1 MKEDDRLILVG
12 VISAAHGI
20 KGDVIVKSFTDPKE
34 NILAIDI
41 LDENTAQIKLK
52 KVRINS
58 NGTIVCRFAGSKD
71 RNTAEALSGT
81 KLFCLRD
88 TLPATQE
95 DEYYI
100 SDLRKFFVVNEKGE
114 KIGIIIDVANFGAG
128 DIIEIRFNNNTEE
141 MFPFT
146 KEFFP
151 EIGKDYV
158 VFKNTKMVNNKQ
170 S

>member
-1 MKEDDRLILVG
+1 MKEEDGLILVG

-20 KGDVIVKSFTDPKE
+20 KGDVLVKSFTDPKE
-34 NILAIDI
+34 NILSINI
-41 LDENTAQIKLK
+41 LDKTHVPIKLK
-52 KVRINS
+52 KVRVNS
-58 NGTIVCRFAGSKD
+58 NGTLVCRFIGSND
-71 RNTAEALSGT
+71 RNAAEALSGT

-88 TLPATQE
+88 HLPVTQQ

-100 SDLRKFFVVNEKGE
+100 SDLKKLSVVNENGE

-128 DIIEIRFNNNTEE
+128 DIIEIRFNNDLEE

-151 EIGKDYV
+151 EIGKDYIV
-158 VFKNTKMVNNKQ
+158 LSRAPQ
-170 S
+170 

>member
-1 MKEDDRLILVG
+1 MKADDRLILVG

-20 KGDVIVKSFTDPKE
+20 KGDVLVKSFTEPKE
-34 NILAIDI
+34 NILAIDV
-41 LDENTAQIKLK
+41 LDENNTPIKLK
-52 KVRINS
+52 KIRINS
-58 NGTIVCRFAGSKD
+58 NGAIVCRFAGSND
-71 RNTAEALSGT
+71 RNAAEALSGT

-88 TLPATQE
+88 TLPSTQE

-100 SDLRKFFVVNEKGE
+100 SDLRKFFVVNENGK

-158 VFKNTKMVNNKQ
+158 VLSRAPQ
-170 S
+170 

>member
-1 MKEDDRLILVG
+1 MKEEDGLILVG

-20 KGDVIVKSFTDPKE
+20 KGDVLVKSFTDPKE
-34 NILAIDI
+34 NILSINI
-41 LDENTAQIKLK
+41 LDKTHVPIKLK
-52 KVRINS
+52 KVRVNS
-58 NGTIVCRFAGSKD
+58 NGTLVCRFIGSND
-71 RNTAEALSGT
+71 RNAAEALSGT
-81 KLFCLRD
+81 KLFFLRD
-88 TLPATQE
+88 HLPVTQQ

-100 SDLRKFFVVNEKGE
+100 RDLKKLSVVNENGE

-128 DIIEIRFNNNTEE
+128 DIIEIRFNNDLEE

-151 EIGKDYV
+151 EIGKDYIV
-158 VFKNTKMVNNKQ
+158 LSKT

>member
-20 KGDVIVKSFTDPKE
+20 KGDVLVKSFTDPKE
-34 NILAIDI
+34 NILSIHI
-41 LDENTAQIKLK
+41 LDETNTPIKLK
-52 KVRINS
+52 KVRVNS
-58 NGTIVCRFAGSKD
+58 NGTLVCRLIGSND
-71 RNTAEALSGT
+71 RNAAEALSGT

-88 TLPATQE
+88 QLPVTQQ

-100 SDLRKFFVVNEKGE
+100 SDLKKLPVINENGE
-114 KIGIIIDVANFGAG
+114 KIGVIIDVANFGAG
-128 DIIEIRFNNNTEE
+128 DIIEIRFNNDIEE

-151 EIGKDYV
+151 EVSKDYV
-158 VFKNTKMVNNKQ
+158 VLSRTPQ
-170 S
+170 

>member
-20 KGDVIVKSFTDPKE
+20 KGDVLVKSFTDPKE
-34 NILAIDI
+34 NILALDI
-41 LDENTAQIKLK
+41 LDENAAPIKLK
-52 KVRINS
+52 KVRVNS
-58 NGTIVCRFAGSKD
+58 NGTIVCRFAGSND
-71 RNTAEALSGT
+71 RNASEALSGT

-88 TLPATQE
+88 TLPAPQE

-100 SDLRKFFVVNEKGE
+100 SDLRRFFVVNEKGK

-128 DIIEIRFNNNTEE
+128 DIIEIRFNNDTEE

-158 VFKNTKMVNNKQ
+158 VFKNTNIVQNK
-170 S
+170 SS

>member
-20 KGDVIVKSFTDPKE
+20 KGDVLVKSFTDPKE
-34 NILAIDI
+34 NILSIHI
-41 LDENTAQIKLK
+41 LDETNTPIKLK

-58 NGTIVCRFAGSKD
+58 NGTLVCRFIGSND
-71 RNTAEALSGT
+71 RNAAEALSGT

-88 TLPATQE
+88 QLPVTQQ

-100 SDLRKFFVVNEKGE
+100 SDLKKLPVINENGE
-114 KIGIIIDVANFGAG
+114 KIGVIIDVANFGAG
-128 DIIEIRFNNNTEE
+128 DIIEIRFNNDIEE

-151 EIGKDYV
+151 EVSKDYV
-158 VFKNTKMVNNKQ
+158 VLSRTPQ
-170 S
+170 

>member
-20 KGDVIVKSFTDPKE
+20 KGDVLVKSFTDPKE
-34 NILAIDI
+34 NILAVNI
-41 LDENTAQIKLK
+41 LDATHAPIKLK
-52 KVRINS
+52 KIRANT
-58 NGTIVCRFAGSKD
+58 NGTLVCKFAGSND
-71 RNTAEALSGT
+71 RNAAEALSGT

-88 TLPATQE
+88 NLPKIQE

-100 SDLRKFFVVNEKGE
+100 SDLKDMVVVNENGE
-114 KIGIIIDVANFGAG
+114 DIGVIIDVANFGAG
-128 DIIEIRFNNNTEE
+128 DIIEIRFKNNTEE

-146 KEFFP
+146 KELFP

-158 VFKNTKMVNNKQ
+158 VLSRMHP
-170 S
+170 

>member
-1 MKEDDRLILVG
+1 MEEDGRLILVG

-20 KGDVIVKSFTDPKE
+20 KGDILVKSFTDPKE
-34 NILAIDI
+34 NILSIPI
-41 LDENTAQIKLK
+41 LDKTHAPIKLK
-52 KVRINS
+52 KVRVNS
-58 NGTIVCRFAGSKD
+58 NGTLVCRLIGSND

-88 TLPATQE
+88 RLPDTKQ

-100 SDLRKFFVVNEKGE
+100 NDLKKLPVVNENGE

-128 DIIEIRFNNNTEE
+128 DIIEIRFNDNVEE

-151 EIGKDYV
+151 EIGKDCV
-158 VFKNTKMVNNKQ
+158 VLSKIQPK
-170 S
+170 